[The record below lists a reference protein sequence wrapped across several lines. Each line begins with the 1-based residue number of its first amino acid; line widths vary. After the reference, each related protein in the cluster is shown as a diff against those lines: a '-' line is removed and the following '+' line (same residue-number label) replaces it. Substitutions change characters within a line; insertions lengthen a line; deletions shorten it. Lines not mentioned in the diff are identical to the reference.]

1 MKISQRVKKILSH
14 YESDCPGT
22 KANLARIL
30 MHGRLGGSGH
40 VVILPVDQGFEHGPA
55 RSFAPNPAAYD
66 PHYHFRLA
74 VDAGLNA
81 FAAPLGMLR
90 YNDAQMKAT
99 GPDGVATHIA
109 AGSSFDE
116 VIENRAWFCGT
127 PQQMVIYLQ
136 ELQDTYPGLQHIMI
150 GFPMGLS
157 KDQFTDQL
165 TCFAEEVMP
174 AFA

>member
-1 MKISQRVKKILSH
+1 MQRFQAANARYGRQLQLG
-14 YESDCPGT
+14 E
-22 KANLARIL
+22 NLA
-30 MHGRLGGSGH
+30 LGLWCYLDSSYQKAKQTLQPIFEEH
-40 VVILPVDQGFEHGPA
+40 VK
-55 RSFAPNPAAYD
+55 
-66 PHYHFRLA
+66 
-74 VDAGLNA
+74 

-174 AFA
+174 AFKEARVSV